1 MPAPLL
7 GPDPSLF
14 TGRIGVARVDITP
27 PVGIYA
33 RNWGAAAHD
42 VADSIHRPL
51 SLTALTIRG
60 HAGESPLVLV
70 DADLGFWTAL
80 DRFHR
85 LRAQVLEE
93 LQLDS
98 SRFIFAMTHTH
109 ASPHLCDV
117 AEGMAGGDL
126 LEEWLALLAPATV
139 RVVREALAAEHDST
153 LDWNWGRC
161 QLAATRDLP
170 DPTPGSSRR
179 LCGYDPGVPADQTL
193 LVGRVCDPSG
203 RIRATLV
210 NYACHP
216 TTLAWS
222 NHAISPDFI
231 GAMRETMEAA
241 NPGSLA
247 FFLQG
252 TSGELAPRYQY
263 VGDGAVPDRHG
274 RQLGYAA
281 LATLEDMEPAGTR
294 LAFDRV
300 VESGAPLAV
309 WTHQACEAST
319 AVAASQS
326 SVNLPLKP
334 DLPTAEELDRQYRSC
349 DDRALAERLR
359 RKRNLRRVL
368 GEGPSFAMPVWAWR
382 IGNAVIVG
390 CMAEAY
396 SMAQTSL
403 RAKFPDSH
411 VVCMNL
417 INGTIGYLPPADRYG
432 LDLYQVWQSP
442 FERGCLE
449 RYLETAARLIER
461 LLQTNDHPL

>member
-1 MPAPLL
+1 V
-7 GPDPSLF
+7 G
-14 TGRIGVARVDITP
+14 IARVDITP
-27 PVGIYA
+27 PVGIFA

-51 SLTALTIRG
+51 SLTALTVRTG
-60 HAGESPLVLV
+60 SGESPLVLV

-80 DRFHR
+80 DRFRR
-85 LRAQVLEE
+85 LRTQVLQK
-93 LQLDS
+93 LQLES

-109 ASPHLCDV
+109 ASPHLCDPT
-117 AEGMAGGDL
+117 EGMAGGEL
-126 LEEWLALLAPATV
+126 LEQWMAQLTPAIV
-139 RVVREALAAEHDST
+139 RVVRDALSSEQPST
-153 LDWNWGRC
+153 IDWNWGRC
-161 QLAATRDLP
+161 QLAVTRDLA
-170 DPTPGSSRR
+170 DPTPGSTRR
-179 LCGYDPGVPADQTL
+179 VCGYDPSVPADQTL
-193 LVGRVCDPSG
+193 LVGRICDAAG
-203 RIRATLV
+203 RTRAAVV

-222 NHAISPDFI
+222 NHAISPDYI
-231 GAMRETMEAA
+231 GAMRETIESAI
-241 NPGSLA
+241 PGSLA

-252 TSGELAPRYQY
+252 TSGELSPRYQY
-263 VGDGAVPDRHG
+263 VGDTAVPDRHG

-309 WTHQACEAST
+309 WTHQPCDAST
-319 AVAASQS
+319 VVDAIEGAVE
-326 SVNLPLKP
+326 LPLKP

-349 DDRALAERLR
+349 VDRALAERLR
-359 RKRNLRRVL
+359 RKRNLRLAL
-368 GEGPSFAMPVWAWR
+368 GEGPGFTMPVWAWR
-382 IGNAVIVG
+382 IGNAIVVG

-396 SMAQTSL
+396 SLAQTSL
-403 RAKFPDSH
+403 RARFSDTH

-417 INGTIGYLPPADRYG
+417 INGTIGYLPPADRYD

-449 RYLETAARLIER
+449 RYIDAAAQLIER
-461 LLQTNDHPL
+461 LLARQKT

>member
-1 MPAPLL
+1 MPTPLL

-14 TGRIGVARVDITP
+14 TGRVGIARVDITP
-27 PVGIYA
+27 PVGIFA

-51 SLTALTIRG
+51 SLTALTIRERE
-60 HAGESPLVLV
+60 ADSPVVLV

-80 DRFHR
+80 DRFRR

-93 LQLDS
+93 LQLES
-98 SRFIFAMTHTH
+98 SRFIFALTHTH
-109 ASPHLCDV
+109 ASPHLCDPT
-117 AEGMAGGDL
+117 EGMAGGEIL
-126 LEEWLALLAPATV
+126 QQWMSQLGPAIV
-139 RVVREALAAEHDST
+139 RAVREALDSEQSST
-153 LDWNWGRC
+153 VDWNWGRC
-161 QLAATRDLP
+161 QLAVTRDLA
-170 DPTPGSSRR
+170 DPTPGCTRR
-179 LCGYDPGVPADQTL
+179 ICGYDPSTPADQTL
-193 LVGRVCDPSG
+193 LLGRVSDPYG
-203 RIRATLV
+203 RVRATLV

-222 NHAISPDFI
+222 NHAISPDYI
-231 GAMRETMEAA
+231 GAMRETIEAA
-241 NPGSLA
+241 IPGSTA

-252 TSGELAPRYQY
+252 ASGELSPRYQY
-263 VGDGAVPDRHG
+263 VGETAVADRHG

-309 WTHQACEAST
+309 WTHRPCVPST
-319 AVAASQS
+319 IVAAVEG
-326 SVNLPLKP
+326 SVDLPLKR
-334 DLPTAEELDRQYRSC
+334 DLPTADELDRQYREC
-349 DDRALAERLR
+349 PDRALAERLR

-368 GEGPSFAMPVWAWR
+368 GEGPAFTMPIWAWR
-382 IGNAVIVG
+382 IGDAIVVG

-396 SMAQTSL
+396 SLTQTSL
-403 RAKFPDSH
+403 RARFPDVH
-411 VVCMNL
+411 LVCMNL
-417 INGTIGYLPPADRYG
+417 INGTIGYLPPAERYD

-449 RYLETAARLIER
+449 RYIEATAQLIDR
-461 LLQTNDHPL
+461 LLAERN